1 MSRRVLVVGA
11 GGMLG
16 RDIVP
21 ACIARGHEV
30 FAAARSDLDVTDARA
45 CDDLIADIR
54 PDMVIN
60 CAAYTDVDGAETDE
74 EKAMDVNKTGAAFVA
89 MAAARVDAAVMYIS
103 TDYVFDGRL
112 RRPYVEADEPAPL
125 NVYGQ
130 SKWAGEV
137 AVATAN
143 SRHMIVRTSSLF
155 GLGGRNFIETMLR
168 LADEQP
174 EVAVVS
180 DQVSAPTSTL
190 HLAKAVAELAD
201 SDRWGVHHV
210 AAAGECS
217 WFEFAQEIF
226 DQAGLDTRVMAVRS
240 SEYGRPAKRPAY
252 SVLRSASPQ
261 TPKLPHWREGLATYL
276 DARERRI
283 SFDRQA
289 RQADAL

>member
-1 MSRRVLVVGA
+1 MSRRILVLGA

-16 RDIVP
+16 RDVVP

-30 FAAARSDLDVTDARA
+30 FAATRADLDVTSAQA
-45 CDDLIADIR
+45 CDEIIEDVR
-54 PDMVIN
+54 PAIVIN
-60 CAAYTDVDGAETDE
+60 CAAYTDVDGAEIDT

-89 MAAARVDAAVMYIS
+89 MAAERVGAAVMYIS
-103 TDYVFDGRL
+103 TDYVFDGKL
-112 RRPYVEADEPAPL
+112 RRPYVEADEPAPI

-155 GLGGRNFIETMLR
+155 GLGGKNFIETMLR
-168 LADEQP
+168 LGSEQP

-180 DQVSAPTSTL
+180 DQVSAPTFTI
-190 HLAKAVAELAD
+190 HLAKAIAELAD
-201 SDRWGVHHV
+201 GERWGVHHV
-210 AAAGECS
+210 AASGQCS

-226 DQAGLDTRVMAVRS
+226 DQTGTDTRVMAVRS
-240 SEYGRPAKRPAY
+240 SEFGRRAERPAY
-252 SVLRSASPQ
+252 SVLSSGSRE
-261 TPKLPHWREGLATYL
+261 TPRLPDWHDGLAAYL

-283 SFDRQA
+283 SFNRKA